1 MITVA
6 EASDRIL
13 ARIHALPGETVE
25 TARASGRVLAEPV
38 VASVDSPPWNNSSM
52 DGYAIRAADASQ
64 LPARLQVIEEV
75 AAGNFPARAIGP
87 GQSMRVMTGAPVPD
101 GADTVIRREDT
112 DDGREWVVINA
123 SRDSGKN
130 IRKKGEDFTSG
141 STIFGAGELLGIAH
155 IGALAS
161 AGIREIQVHRRP
173 RIAFISSGD
182 ELVELDD
189 FTAALAGKKIVS
201 SNSITLAALIQQA
214 GAVPVDLGIAR
225 DDPVSLRE
233 KFESAG
239 DVDLILTTAGI
250 SVGDHDHVRDVF
262 DSLGGKLE
270 FWKVSMR
277 PGAPLAFGMLADTP
291 WIGLSGN
298 PVSAIV
304 TFEVFVRPVIRK
316 MLGYKSLFSRTVSV
330 KVAQPITLAAPL
342 MHFLRVV
349 VETDDNG
356 GRVARL
362 AGSQSSGVLTAMA
375 RANALLILPG
385 QKLEIAAGE
394 LHRALPF
401 GEALA
406 TATTMELT

>member
-13 ARIHALPGETVE
+13 ARIRALPGETVA
-25 TARASGRVLAEPV
+25 TAKASGRVLEDAV
-38 VASVDSPPWNNSSM
+38 VATVDSPPWNNSSM
-52 DGYAIRAADASQ
+52 DGYAIRSGDIAQ
-64 LPARLQVIEEV
+64 LPVRLRVVEEV
-75 AAGNFPARAIGP
+75 AAGNFPSRTIGP
-87 GQSMRVMTGAPVPD
+87 GESMRVMTGAPVPD

-112 DDGREWVVINA
+112 DDGREFVLIKA
-123 SRDSGKN
+123 SRDAGKN

-141 STIFGAGELLGIAH
+141 STIFVAGESLGVAH

-161 AGIREIQVHRRP
+161 AGIRDVRVHRRP

-189 FTAALAGKKIVS
+189 FTSDLAGKKIVS
-201 SNSITLAALIQQA
+201 SNSITLGAMIEQA
-214 GAVPVDLGIAR
+214 GGVPVDLGIAR

-233 KFESAG
+233 KFQAAKE
-239 DVDLILTTAGI
+239 VDLIITTAGI

-270 FWKVSMR
+270 FWKVKMR
-277 PGAPLAFGMLADTP
+277 PGAPLAFGMLGDTP

-304 TFEVFVRPVIRK
+304 TFEIFVRPLIRK
-316 MLGYKSLFSRTVSV
+316 MLGHTSLFPQTMSV
-330 KVAQPITLAAPL
+330 KLAHPITLAAPL

-349 VETDDNG
+349 VEPDQSG
-356 GRVARL
+356 GLVARL

-375 RANALLILPG
+375 RANALLILPDD
-385 QKLEIAAGE
+385 KLEIAGGE
-394 LHRALPF
+394 IHRALPF

-406 TATTMELT
+406 TASTLELT